1 MGYYAGKPLEI
12 VNCFYEINFK
22 IVSTSWVNRC
32 FNRKAFDQSG
42 RSSVSAII
50 QKGMYDCSFELNF
63 QSDVTT
69 LWTDFMQS
77 FRIVELLSSSETK
90 GQIVGRQEL
99 TSAVSVLQEST
110 LDEREKDTAVIC
122 GRFPFLGLSVHIFVY
137 LHIKC
142 YYFRCKWMG

>member
-1 MGYYAGKPLEI
+1 MGYYAGKPLES

-69 LWTDFMQS
+69 LWTDFYVVISNRWITVIIEDQGANSRATGTYIGGLGSTRKYTWWTRERYSCYLRKVPLLRS
-77 FRIVELLSSSETK
+77 FITHLCVSPYKVLL
-90 GQIVGRQEL
+90 
-99 TSAVSVLQEST
+99 
-110 LDEREKDTAVIC
+110 
-122 GRFPFLGLSVHIFVY
+122 F
-137 LHIKC
+137 
-142 YYFRCKWMG
+142 